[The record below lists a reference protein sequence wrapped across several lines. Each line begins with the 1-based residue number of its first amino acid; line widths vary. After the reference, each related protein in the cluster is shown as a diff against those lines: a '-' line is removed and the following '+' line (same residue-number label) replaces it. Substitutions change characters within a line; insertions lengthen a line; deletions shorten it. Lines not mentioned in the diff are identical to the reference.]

1 MLIIGVWKPSLN
13 QTKLFRRIYDVY
25 SVSSVTCFFACP
37 ICLALNIPKSY
48 RTNSVQILTE
58 NIGYFIIALMMLWK
72 GLYSLTLNKSLVCF
86 LVFLYITFGSTKV
99 GLYLEFRKYN
109 STVEKPLILPIW
121 TFYNSN
127 YYYNISCCIGIC
139 FALIGGIYYMTSLCL
154 FSSLMIFVSAKLD
167 MLTKSFRN
175 YDSSVQTEGDETE
188 TKAWLRT
195 IIKKHQFVINYVEGI
210 NNAICYLLLAE
221 FILNSVHLASV
232 MVQILLYSSTL
243 TDYVFWSS
251 YSVLVITQLF
261 TMTWHANEIQLK
273 SLGIADALYESKW
286 YDRKTS
292 VKRTIMIVMM
302 RSQKPIYIQI
312 GTLFPMTLSCALT
325 TIKAAYSYV
334 TLILQFDGH

>member
-72 GLYSLTLNKSLVCF
+72 GLVCRSRGMKKLIDSCIDEETRILTSELPDLKEIYKKYIKYSLTLNKSLVCF

-273 SLGIADALYESKW
+273 
-286 YDRKTS
+286 
-292 VKRTIMIVMM
+292 
-302 RSQKPIYIQI
+302 Q
-312 GTLFPMTLSCALT
+312 
-325 TIKAAYSYV
+325 
-334 TLILQFDGH
+334 